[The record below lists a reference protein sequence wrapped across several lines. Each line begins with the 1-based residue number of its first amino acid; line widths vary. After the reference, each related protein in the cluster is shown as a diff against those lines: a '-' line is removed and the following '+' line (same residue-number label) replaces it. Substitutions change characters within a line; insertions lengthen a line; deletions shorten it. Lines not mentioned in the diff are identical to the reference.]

1 MNERFDDDPSMEEM
15 RDRIIGIGDRSHRKS
30 YYPQLKQRII
40 DLEQTLD
47 ALKDSEERYRILV
60 ENVNLGIFR
69 SNLEGGGRIVRVNP
83 AFLRISGYESIEELA
98 DKENVLSYADPA
110 ERARLVETVLQKG
123 RVDSATVKMV
133 RKDGQTITASMSLIL
148 TKDDNGQVWADG
160 VVEDITEKVMQQE
173 ALHQANRKLNLLSS
187 ITRHDIINQII
198 ALKGFLA
205 LIEQMHPDEKMEEM
219 LKKVQR
225 TVENIERQI
234 SFTKD
239 YQDIGVKSPTW
250 VQVSEAVFNSLM
262 TIDKATVNIHV
273 DVGHFQVFADP
284 MITRVFYN
292 LCHNALVHSRSK
304 NLYIGTEVQ
313 GSDLIIYFQDDGVGI
328 SRKDLLFQRGNSRSG
343 YGLFLSKEVLA
354 ITDISIRET
363 GNAGSGA
370 RFEVVVPPLQFR
382 RY

>member
-1 MNERFDDDPSMEEM
+1 MNERSDENSLEEM

-30 YYPQLKQRII
+30 YYPQLKQRIT

-47 ALKDSEERYRILV
+47 ALKDSEERYRSLV
-60 ENVNLGIFR
+60 ENVSIGIFR
-69 SNLEGGGRIVRVNP
+69 SRMEGNGRAVQANP
-83 AFLRISGYESIEELA
+83 AFLRIFGYDSMDELA
-98 DKENVLSYADPA
+98 GKDIALGYADPA
-110 ERARLVETVLQKG
+110 ARARIVKRLLESG
-123 RVDSATVKMV
+123 RVDNAPVKMI
-133 RKDGQTITASMSLIL
+133 RKDGQLITISMSLIL
-148 TKDDNGQVWADG
+148 TKGADG
-160 VVEDITEKVMQQE
+160 ELWVDGVAEDITEKVMQQE

-205 LIEQMHPDEKMEEM
+205 LIDQLHPDEKMDDM

-225 TVENIERQI
+225 TIENIERQI

-239 YQDIGVKSPTW
+239 YQDIGVKSPQW
-250 VQVSEAVFNSLM
+250 IQVSEAVFNSLI
-262 TIDKATVNIHV
+262 TVDKATVNMHV

-292 LCHNALVHSRSK
+292 LCHNALMHSKAK

-313 GSDLIIYFQDDGVGI
+313 GQDLVIYFQDDGVGI

-363 GNAGSGA
+363 GTAGTGA
-370 RFEVVVPPLQFR
+370 RFEVVVPPLQYR